1 LKIIKNNYY
10 NIFSNKKHYTL
21 HGQTHLIFLK
31 KIKKLVSLSRMI
43 PQDKMLW
50 KMFSEHVIDQ
60 TLPMSQRFMVAIIL
74 LK

>member
-1 LKIIKNNYY
+1 
-10 NIFSNKKHYTL
+10 
-21 HGQTHLIFLK
+21 
-31 KIKKLVSLSRMI
+31 MI

-60 TLPMSQRFMVAIIL
+60 TLPMSQRFMGAIIL